1 MWHLSDESPTKLS
14 DSGHV
19 TETSDDLSDDNLLYF
34 KVPDVKLSD
43 LYDWA
48 KKVNECKVTTVNPA
62 RGLVMQKSSSGFTVE
77 VNEELIALFRYDEA
91 VYAVLERCPHAGS
104 NAYAVYFVCET
115 QSATKN

>member
-1 MWHLSDESPTKLS
+1 MF
-14 DSGHV
+14 V
-19 TETSDDLSDDNLLYF
+19 
-34 KVPDVKLSD
+34 D

-62 RGLVMQKSSSGFTVE
+62 RGLVMQKSSSGSTVE

-104 NAYAVYFVCET
+104 NAVYPACKT
-115 QSATKN
+115 QSATENAAPSTGTIMCVSLLLEIGCK